1 MTTNANALILR
12 QKALIDNPDARV
24 PICLVLDA
32 SYSMSGIVAG
42 DTVDT
47 GKRVNRDGTEWR
59 IVEGENLVTRMDELN
74 AGLKQFFSEL
84 LEDPSAKRAAEVCIV
99 AFAAEAE
106 IIRDFEPL
114 GEAHCG
120 IKLDVSDQGQ
130 TSLGKGVE
138 LALQLLDQRK
148 TEYKS
153 AGVDYYQPWLVVITD
168 GQPTDDSHHR
178 IANDI
183 KIRVEAK
190 KLSVFPIAVGELSD
204 LTQLA
209 VISPGRK
216 PLKLKGTKF
225 RELFQW
231 LSKSVSRVSSSIP
244 GEKVPLDK
252 DGIDDW
258 GSL

>member
-1 MTTNANALILR
+1 MTTKANSLILR
-12 QKALIDNPDARV
+12 QKALIDGAPRV

-32 SYSMSGIVAG
+32 SYSMSGIVSG
-42 DTVDT
+42 DYVDT
-47 GKRVNRDGTEWR
+47 GKRANRDGTDWQ

-74 AGLKQFFSEL
+74 AGLKQFFTEL
-84 LEDPSAKRAAEVCIV
+84 LEDPSARISAEVCIV
-99 AFAAEAE
+99 AFAGDAE

-114 GEAHCG
+114 SETHCG
-120 IKLDVSDQGQ
+120 IKLDVSDQAQ

-148 TEYKS
+148 SEYAT

-178 IANDI
+178 IAADI
-183 KIRVEAK
+183 KTRVDSK
-190 KLSVFPIAVGELSD
+190 KISIFPIAVGGLTD

-209 VISPGRK
+209 VISPGRR
-216 PLKLKGTKF
+216 PLKLKGAKF

-231 LSKSVSRVSSSIP
+231 LSKSVSRVTISIP
-244 GEKVPLDK
+244 GENVPLDK